1 MPIYEFLCKK
11 CGLKFEKMFSRM
23 TADKTCPCQCG
34 QIADRLLSTFS
45 HSFAG
50 NPQGI
55 GPQNTGVHAIDYN
68 ADQVIGRDAAV
79 KWEAIEKRNSEKD
92 KVIAEERKAG
102 LDVKRDQLVRTSE
115 GGYRTISEPE
125 RIQVNENRN
134 AAFEV
139 NKLIKEKSIKK
150 KEE

>member
-11 CGLKFEKMFSRM
+11 CGLKFEKLFSRM
-23 TADKTCPCQCG
+23 TADQTCPCECG
-34 QIADRLLSTFS
+34 HTADRLLSTFS

-50 NPQGI
+50 NPKGI

-102 LDVKRDQLVRTSE
+102 LDVKRDQLVRNPD
-115 GGYRTISEPE
+115 GGYRTITETE
-125 RIQVNENRN
+125 RVRVNENRN

-139 NKLIKEKSIKK
+139 SKMSKENSSKK
-150 KEE
+150 KE